1 MEDIQLNNFIVKSNI
16 HDYEVCFISNVEEC
30 FIQELI
36 SGDFIIIDN
45 KLISLFPKLF
55 KKLLSDYDYIAIN
68 ATESQ
73 KSYQNVE
80 PIINQLIKK
89 GFKKK

>member
-68 ATESQ
+68 LLFFL
-73 KSYQNVE
+73 N
-80 PIINQLIKK
+80 PFLINWLII
-89 GFKKK
+89 GSTF